1 MTCELC
7 GREAIK
13 LFKHHVRPQ
22 SEGGTN
28 GEIRMCCHPCANQV
42 HMLFTN
48 KELATMTWDEL
59 RGRASVKR
67 YVEWVKDKKGARFKL
82 RRSSRVKRRR

>member
-7 GREAIK
+7 GREAPK
-13 LFKHHVRPQ
+13 LYKHHVCPQ
-22 SEGGTN
+22 SEGGKK
-28 GEIRMCCHPCANQV
+28 GEMRKCCHPCANQV

-59 RGRASVKR
+59 REKASIKR
-67 YVEWVKDKKGARFKL
+67 YVEWVQGRKGARFKL